1 MKDLTDSYGRVISYM
16 RISVTDR
23 CNMRCTYCMPAD
35 GVDFVEHDEILTYE
49 EILRVVR
56 LSSQLGVKKF
66 RITGGEPLVR
76 RGIVN
81 LMKDINSND
90 GVETTF
96 TTNALL
102 LEDMAEDLKAAGVK
116 RLNISLDSLKPERFK
131 KITGSDRLNKVMAGI
146 DKAYAIGFNP
156 IKINAVVMIGINDDE
171 IFDFIELMKDRPYNV
186 RFIEFMPMKENKW
199 GRKKYL
205 SSEEIESMVRER
217 YSLKSASDEI
227 SSPSRNYLIEGYAG
241 TLGFISPVSRHFCDS
256 CNRIRLTSDGHIK
269 SCLLKDGEVDMK
281 TAMRRGAGDDIVR
294 SLIKKAVMLKP
305 MGHNMDEDNPA
316 SSVAPR
322 SMSQIGG

>member
-1 MKDLTDSYGRVISYM
+1 MKNLIDSYGRIISYM

-35 GVDFVEHDEILTYE
+35 GVEFVDHDEILTYE
-49 EILRVVR
+49 EILRIVR
-56 LSSQLGVKKF
+56 LSNQLGVRKF

-76 RGIVN
+76 KGIVD
-81 LMKDINSND
+81 LMRDINGHE

-102 LEDMAEDLKAAGVK
+102 LEDMAEDLKSAGVR
-116 RLNISLDSLKPERFK
+116 RLNISLDSLNPERFK
-131 KITGSDRLNKVMAGI
+131 KITGSDRLSKVMAGI
-146 DKAYAIGFNP
+146 EKAYEIGFRP
-156 IKINAVVMIGINDDE
+156 IKINVVVMTGINDDE
-171 IFDFIELMKDRPYNV
+171 IFDFIELMKYRPYNV

-199 GRKKYL
+199 GRTKYL
-205 SSEEIESMVRER
+205 SSEEIEAMVREK
-217 YSLKSASDEI
+217 YPLESASDEK
-227 SSPSRNYLIEGYAG
+227 SSPSRNYLIDGFAG

-269 SCLLKDGEVDMK
+269 SCLLKEGEVDLK
-281 TAMRRGAGDDIVR
+281 AAMRRGAGDDIVR
-294 SLIKKAVMLKP
+294 GLIRKAVMLKP
-305 MGHNMDEDNPA
+305 MGHNIDEDNPA
-316 SSVAPR
+316 SSTAPR